1 MLRATLTLLAGGA
14 LAQLLPLLLGP
25 WITRLYS
32 PIEFGH
38 FSLVWTVATN
48 VAVVGCARYEFAL
61 PLEKDGSQAARL
73 MALCLRVLLAVT
85 LASALIGWAWATWQD
100 LDLALWLGLA
110 VLSGALAQAMTMWA
124 TRASAFG
131 ALAAARLVQYGGAA
145 LLQVAFGLAA
155 FGAVGL
161 LLGPILA
168 GLAAAVW
175 LATVAR
181 PVNGWRSLGAMNLAD
196 LRDMA
201 RRHKDF
207 PLLNTPHAFAGALQ
221 DSVALLLL
229 ARLAGDA
236 SAGYWA
242 LALRYLK
249 APAGLVGGA
258 LSQTLYP
265 RLVAAR
271 SPEEA
276 LRLVRQAMAALAAF
290 AVPLAA
296 VLTVWGPSLFSW
308 AFGERWQDAG
318 ALARALAPYVAVH
331 FIASPLS
338 VTTMAWQAQ
347 RWALRLALVG
357 QVAFVAG
364 LYLGLVQGG
373 LIGAAWGVSA
383 TMTLY
388 FGYYFWSLAHWK
400 HKDGLFAT

>member
-61 PLEKDGSQAARL
+61 PLEKDGLRAARL

-85 LASALIGWAWATWQD
+85 LVSACIGWAWSVWQG
-100 LDLALWLGLA
+100 LDLAVWLGLA
-110 VLSGALAQAMTMWA
+110 VLAGASAQALTLWA

-145 LLQVAFGLAA
+145 VLQVVLGLAA

-161 LLGPILA
+161 LLGPIVA
-168 GLAAAVW
+168 GLAAALW
-175 LATVAR
+175 LARVAR
-181 PVNGWRSLGAMNLAD
+181 PVNGWRSMWRQDGTD
-196 LRDMA
+196 LSAMA

-221 DSVALLLL
+221 DSLALLLL
-229 ARLAGDA
+229 SCWAGDA
-236 SAGYWA
+236 AAGYWA
-242 LALRYLK
+242 LAMRYLK
-249 APAGLVGGA
+249 APASLVGGA

-276 LRLVRQAMAALAAF
+276 VRLVRQAMAALAAF
-290 AVPLAA
+290 AIPLAA

-318 ALARALAPYVAVH
+318 ELARALAPYVAVH

-347 RWALRLALVG
+347 GWALRLALVG
-357 QVAFVAG
+357 QLAFVLGIGVG
-364 LYLGLVQGG
+364 LMQGG

-383 TMTLY
+383 TMALY
-388 FGYYFWSLAHWK
+388 FGYYFWALAHWK

>member
-61 PLEKDGSQAARL
+61 PLEKDADQAARL
-73 MALCLRVLLAVT
+73 MALCLRVLGAVT
-85 LASALIGWAWATWQD
+85 LASVLIGWAWATWQD

-110 VLSGALAQAMTMWA
+110 VLAGALAQAMTLWA
-124 TRASAFG
+124 TRASAFN
-131 ALAAARLVQYGGAA
+131 ALAAARLVQYGGAS
-145 LLQVAFGLAA
+145 LLQVALGLAA

-168 GLAAAVW
+168 GLAAALW

-181 PVNGWRSLGAMNLAD
+181 PVNGWRSV
-196 LRDMA
+196 LRQDRAGLMALA

-229 ARLAGDA
+229 ASLAGDA

-290 AVPLAA
+290 AVPLAT
-296 VLTVWGPSLFSW
+296 VLTVWGPDLFSW

-318 ALARALAPYVAVH
+318 ELARALAPYVAVH
-331 FIASPLS
+331 FIASPLA

-347 RWALRLALVG
+347 GWALRLALVG
-357 QVAFVAG
+357 QVAFVGG
-364 LYLGLVQGG
+364 LGIGLLQGG
-373 LIGAAWGVSA
+373 LIGAAWGVSV

-388 FGYYFWSLAHWK
+388 FGYYFWALAHWK

>member
-61 PLEKDGSQAARL
+61 PLEKDADQAARL
-73 MALCLRVLLAVT
+73 MALCLRVLGAVT
-85 LASALIGWAWATWQD
+85 LASVLIGWAWATWQD

-110 VLSGALAQAMTMWA
+110 VLAGALAQAMTLWA
-124 TRASAFG
+124 TRASAFN
-131 ALAAARLVQYGGAA
+131 ALAAARLVQYGGAS
-145 LLQVAFGLAA
+145 LLQVALGLAA

-168 GLAAAVW
+168 GLAAALW

-181 PVNGWRSLGAMNLAD
+181 PVNGWRSV
-196 LRDMA
+196 LRQDRAGLMALA

-229 ARLAGDA
+229 ASLAGDA

-290 AVPLAA
+290 AVPLAT
-296 VLTVWGPSLFSW
+296 VLTVWARTSFPGPSVNAGRMPASWPGLWRRMSRCISLRRRWRSRPWPGRPKAGRCGWRWWGRWPSW
-308 AFGERWQDAG
+308 AAWASGCCRAG
-318 ALARALAPYVAVH
+318 
-331 FIASPLS
+331 
-338 VTTMAWQAQ
+338 
-347 RWALRLALVG
+347 
-357 QVAFVAG
+357 
-364 LYLGLVQGG
+364 
-373 LIGAAWGVSA
+373 
-383 TMTLY
+383 
-388 FGYYFWSLAHWK
+388 
-400 HKDGLFAT
+400 

>member
-61 PLEKDGSQAARL
+61 PLEKDGLRAARL

-85 LASALIGWAWATWQD
+85 LVSASIGWAWSVWQD
-100 LDLALWLGLA
+100 LDLAVWLGLA
-110 VLSGALAQAMTMWA
+110 VLAGASAQAMTLWA

-145 LLQVAFGLAA
+145 VLQVVLGLAA

-161 LLGPILA
+161 LLGPIVA
-168 GLAAAVW
+168 GLAAALW
-175 LATVAR
+175 LARVAR
-181 PVNGWRSLGAMNLAD
+181 PVNGWRSMWHQDRTD
-196 LRDMA
+196 LSAMA

-221 DSVALLLL
+221 DSLALLLL
-229 ARLAGDA
+229 SYWSGDA
-236 SAGYWA
+236 AAGYWA
-242 LALRYLK
+242 LAMRYLK
-249 APAGLVGGA
+249 APASLVGGA

-271 SPEEA
+271 SPQEA
-276 LRLVRQAMAALAAF
+276 VRLVRQAMAALAAF
-290 AVPLAA
+290 AIPLAA

-318 ALARALAPYVAVH
+318 ELARALAPYVAVH

-347 RWALRLALVG
+347 GWALRLALVG
-357 QVAFVAG
+357 QLAFVLGIGVG
-364 LYLGLVQGG
+364 LMQGG

-383 TMTLY
+383 TMALY
-388 FGYYFWSLAHWK
+388 FGYYFWALAHWK

>member
-61 PLEKDGSQAARL
+61 PLEKDSHAASRL
-73 MALCLRVLLAVT
+73 MALCLRVLVAVT

-110 VLSGALAQAMTMWA
+110 VLAGALAQAMTLWA
-124 TRASAFG
+124 TRASAFK
-131 ALAAARLVQYGGAA
+131 ALAAARLLQYGGAA
-145 LLQVAFGLAA
+145 LLQVLMGLAA

-161 LLGPILA
+161 LLGPVIA
-168 GLAAAVW
+168 SLAAALW

-181 PVNGWRSLGAMNLAD
+181 PVDGWRAVWQQDRTGLRAMAL
-196 LRDMA
+196 
-201 RRHKDF
+201 RHKDF

-221 DSVALLLL
+221 DSLALLLL
-229 ARLAGDA
+229 SYWAGDA
-236 SAGYWA
+236 AAGYWA
-242 LALRYLK
+242 LAMRYLK

-271 SPEEA
+271 SPAEA
-276 LRLVRQAMAALAAF
+276 VRLVRQAMAALAAF

-296 VLTVWGPSLFSW
+296 VLTIWGPKLFAW

-318 ALARALAPYVAVH
+318 ELARALAPYVAVH

-347 RWALRLALVG
+347 GWALRLALVG
-357 QVAFVAG
+357 QAAFVLG
-364 LYLGLVQGG
+364 IGLGLLRGG

-383 TMTLY
+383 TMALY
-388 FGYYFWSLAHWK
+388 FAYYFWALAHWK